1 MSERYDLLI
10 RRRSKLA
17 LQRLPR
23 SNAERTRQQRER
35 RGTSGGGRPN
45 PHRETPRS
53 PDRDGRE
60 SAPQECAD

>member
-1 MSERYDLLI
+1 MTERYDLPI

-17 LQRLPR
+17 FQRLSR
-23 SNAERTRQQRER
+23 SNMERTRQQRER
-35 RGTSGGGRPN
+35 RDTSGGRPN
-45 PHRETPRS
+45 PHRETPCS